1 MERWQNKAAVVTG
14 ASSGIGAALC
24 VDLVKAGMV
33 VAALARREDR
43 LVSLRDSLPE
53 NLRSRLHPIRCDVTL
68 EADVIRAFRWVEEHL
83 GGVYVLINN
92 AGVVKEGN
100 LIDQN
105 NTDLIRAAVDTNVM
119 GVVYATREA
128 FHSMK
133 EKDVAGHIININSIV
148 GHYVPPIPGF
158 PMSIYP
164 ATKHAITAMT
174 ETYRQEFSNLNTNI
188 KVTSISP
195 GAVETEIFRDE
206 MKAKI
211 PTIKAADVSSA
222 ILYCIQLHQM
232 YKFMNSRSAR
242 STKSGRKVI
251 CYHYNYQIQC
261 FFYIIWICLF

>member
-133 EKDVAGHIININSIV
+133 EKDVVGHIININSIV

-188 KVTSISP
+188 KVTVSLLIYLLRFCFNLNFLKQSISP

-222 ILYCIQLHQM
+222 ILYCISTPPNVQIHELTIRPLHE
-232 YKFMNSRSAR
+232 K
-242 STKSGRKVI
+242 
-251 CYHYNYQIQC
+251 
-261 FFYIIWICLF
+261 W